1 MKRPHGGADDTE
13 EKMAKRRKRSK
24 GHGSCKAVPKRI
36 KGHGIR
42 YQNPCTGKFVSSRGK
57 RKR

>member
-1 MKRPHGGADDTE
+1 MTGPTTTE
-13 EKMAKRRKRSK
+13 EQMAKRRKTSK
-24 GHGSCKAVPKRI
+24 GKGSCKAVAKRI

-57 RKR
+57 RKPRR

>member
-1 MKRPHGGADDTE
+1 MEAVN
-13 EKMAKRRKRSK
+13 MAKRRRSRK
-24 GHGSCKAVPKRI
+24 HSCKAVAKRI

-57 RKR
+57 KR

>member
-1 MKRPHGGADDTE
+1 
-13 EKMAKRRKRSK
+13 MAKRRRGSK
-24 GHGSCKAVPKRI
+24 KGRSCKAVPKRI

>member
-1 MKRPHGGADDTE
+1 MEDT
-13 EKMAKRRKRSK
+13 MAKRRKSRK